1 VAARRGGEAILMAKV
16 AMVLTRSPGA
26 PMTGRKAVIRSAIA
40 ALLSAGH
47 EVDLIVIA
55 KRDDAFRHPGK
66 VWWLGTPG
74 KASVLYN
81 AARTVLGRRGSLN
94 EALFQSRAHLG
105 ALRALHKAYDF
116 AFADTIRVA
125 PYAASLGVPWHLDMD
140 DLFSARYQRF
150 AAAAGDVSADAVLG
164 YYRDSAPGLARAIPR
179 GLMRHVLLAEAAR
192 IRQRELYWARRA
204 NSVSLV
210 SPEEAGRFS
219 RELGRPVLS
228 LPMSISPPSA
238 RWTPGN
244 GSGQPVFVGPLDY
257 KPNLD
262 ALDYYQREV
271 FPALRE
277 ASAPPVLH
285 HVGNAP
291 ERLRRLFKD
300 EIVRFE
306 GYVAD
311 LGSRLAAAACFVAP
325 IVSGTGIKTKVL
337 EAMAAGV
344 PVLATA
350 EAVSGLDVEDRRHC
364 LICRRGADF
373 PAAMRALADPALGA
387 RLGENARRYVQENF
401 SPEVLRRRWAAVVG
415 ELVR

>member
-1 VAARRGGEAILMAKV
+1 MAKV

-26 PMTGRKAVIRSAIA
+26 PLTGRKMVIRSTIA

-55 KRDDAFRHPGK
+55 RRDDAFRHPGK
-66 VWWLGTPG
+66 VLWLGTPG
-74 KASVLYN
+74 KTNVLYN
-81 AARTVLGRRGSLN
+81 AARTLLGRPGSLN
-94 EALFQSRAHLG
+94 EALFQSRGLLA
-105 ALRALHKAYDF
+105 ALRPLHKAYDF
-116 AFADTIRVA
+116 AIADTIRVA

-140 DLFSARYQRF
+140 DLFSARYERF
-150 AAAAGDVSADAVLG
+150 AAVAGDVSADAVLG

-179 GLMRHVLLAEAAR
+179 ALMRHVLLAEAAR
-192 IRQRELYWARRA
+192 IRQRELYWARQA

-210 SPEEAGRFS
+210 SPEEAERFS
-219 RELGRPVLS
+219 RELGRPVRS
-228 LPMSISPPSA
+228 LPMSISPASSRWSA
-238 RWTPGN
+238 GK
-244 GSGQPVFVGPLDY
+244 GCGQPVFVGPLDY

-277 ASAPPVLH
+277 AAAPSVLH

-291 ERLRRLFKD
+291 EALRRRFKE

-350 EAVSGLDVEDRRHC
+350 EAVSGLDVEHGRHC
-364 LICRRGADF
+364 LVCRRGADF
-373 PAAMRALADPALGA
+373 PAAMRALADSAFAAHLS
-387 RLGENARRYVQENF
+387 ENAVRYVQENF
-401 SPEVLRRRWAAVVG
+401 SAEVLRRRWAAVVAQFA
-415 ELVR
+415 R